1 MAYIRERRK
10 LLTGAQDRSPWSP
23 ETDLQYDFIMV
34 YGIDGENLADVPHKL
49 KEWRELINA

>member
-1 MAYIRERRK
+1 MRI
-10 LLTGAQDRSPWSP
+10 LLKKGRIYDGTGVDAFVGDI
-23 ETDLQYDFIMV
+23 LV